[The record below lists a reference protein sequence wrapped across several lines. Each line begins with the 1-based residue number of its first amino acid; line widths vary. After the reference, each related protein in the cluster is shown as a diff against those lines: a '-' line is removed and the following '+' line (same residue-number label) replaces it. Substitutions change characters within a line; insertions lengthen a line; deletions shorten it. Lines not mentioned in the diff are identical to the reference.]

1 VRCFARACVG
11 SFVRFAFALV
21 SALVHHAGQGLLVVM
36 ALITAYA
43 IQLLVVSG
51 RYTGGTSY
59 QDVGVKTFGAWMGGL
74 VVLMIFAVCM

>member
-1 VRCFARACVG
+1 
-11 SFVRFAFALV
+11 
-21 SALVHHAGQGLLVVM
+21 M

-59 QDVGVKTFGAWMGGL
+59 QDVGVKTFGPWMGGL

>member
-1 VRCFARACVG
+1 
-11 SFVRFAFALV
+11 
-21 SALVHHAGQGLLVVM
+21 M